1 MKPSFTPRY
10 DHIVS
15 LVLVVVLGLTVVL
28 LIDIN
33 PNILRAR
40 LGGDLPTIAISWV
53 LVAALVVI
61 TSTGADL
68 LARLHPQ
75 MQTRTLPS
83 INLGFTTIEVAPGFW
98 ILPSFTVVGSFAF
111 FRLFSES
118 IQGISF
124 ILALVTTGG
133 LLLAVLISQHYALDR
148 QENTRERARLVLQV
162 ATFILAFGC
171 FSAVY
176 YARFRTLYSAT
187 MIGAVG
193 TLLTYEV
200 LQWTPRKGQIYLSI
214 IVGLL
219 LAEMTWALNYWATH
233 FMLGGA
239 LLLVVFYITVSLLQH
254 YYADTLKPHLY
265 IEYGLFGSGLLLGVM
280 YATFKGSP

>member
-1 MKPSFTPRY
+1 MKPSLTPRY

-61 TSTGADL
+61 TSTGSDL

-83 INLGFTTIEVAPGFW
+83 INLGFTTIELAPGFW

-118 IQGISF
+118 IQGVAF
-124 ILALVTTGG
+124 ILALVATGG

-148 QENTRERARLVLQV
+148 QANTRERARLVLQV

-254 YYADTLKPHLY
+254 YYANTLKPHLY
-265 IEYGLFGSGLLLGVM
+265 IEYGLFGSGLLLGVI